1 MRGVLLCQTLDLC
14 LRNMSWEIYIPRP
27 FIWLKEN
34 MNLSHPTICLLSSS
48 VHVSLTN
55 LFLDSVAVG
64 ERLSE
69 YLSNC
74 KGEAEV
80 AFSWLWAQRK
90 GLVFPAVSDCSRPA
104 ECKHALMCGAVLDTA
119 DTAQAVSAHEVWG
132 LAWPI
137 VPLFWFSLPWIP
149 THFHKPLIHHY
160 WQCEID
166 IL

>member
-1 MRGVLLCQTLDLC
+1 
-14 LRNMSWEIYIPRP
+14 
-27 FIWLKEN
+27 
-34 MNLSHPTICLLSSS
+34 MNVSHPTICLLSSS

-69 YLSNC
+69 YLSHC

-104 ECKHALMCGAVLDTA
+104 ECKHALMCGAVLDTV
-119 DTAQAVSAHEVWG
+119 DTTQAVSAHEVWG
-132 LAWPI
+132 LA
-137 VPLFWFSLPWIP
+137 
-149 THFHKPLIHHY
+149 
-160 WQCEID
+160 
-166 IL
+166 